1 MKRFILIA
9 IVLLASG
16 CTNINKNLTSKDD
29 IDKNFNTLQATIT
42 DSNYEMY
49 NNYRTGY
56 KYYTPKGLYVRGG
69 SEYNEIINSRKYS
82 YHLYVDVIS
91 FYNRVISKYEE
102 DSKALYSKQINN
114 KDKFGYVEV
123 NELKNDR
130 YLLEIMYNYA
140 KIGVI
145 VDKSDLEVAFANS
158 MIILSSVK
166 YNNDIL
172 TNLVGENVLTSKEIE
187 FNIFETK
194 KTESN
199 FLEVEANN
207 DYKEETND
215 PDLID

>member
-140 KIGVI
+140 KIEVI

-199 FLEVEANN
+199 FLEVEAKN